1 MTEDIPRLDGL
12 YVKLGKDYSN
22 YIRFSPG
29 GKVSEVSA
37 SGGAPYEVFKWLTPD
52 DPQLSQGTYT
62 AANGSIH
69 FSTTSPSGEVVY
81 QGQVNRNATELHLNI
96 YSRINGRRSEA
107 FYIFMPVD
115 ESRETRSS
123 RGRFAVM
130 SKVRGQLNI
139 GPHVSRIDGDYLCR
153 SKIGFAS

>member
-22 YIRFSPG
+22 
-29 GKVSEVSA
+29 
-37 SGGAPYEVFKWLTPD
+37 GAPYEVFKWLTPD